1 MCLSDLSL
9 KAVRYSTQNYKE
21 VCTVANILIT
31 GGAGYI
37 GSVLVPE
44 LLRKGHLVT
53 VIDNFLFKQNSLLE
67 CCTNRN
73 FTIVNGDARNEELI
87 KKHIEGK
94 DFIFPLAALVGFPI
108 CDKDTVGATTTNLD
122 AVKLILKLRKPE
134 QKIIFPCTN
143 SGYGLGQGQK
153 YCTEES
159 PINPI
164 SLYGRTKMEAE
175 KAVLEAG
182 NSLTFRF
189 ATLFGASPRMR
200 TDLLVN
206 DFTYRA
212 VFDRSVIVFEGHF
225 MRNYLHVR
233 DAAGAFI
240 FGMEN
245 FEKMKGRQYNC
256 GLSDANLSK
265 IELCEKIKEHIPSFM
280 YLEAPIGT
288 DPDKRDYLVSNERLE
303 SMGWQPQYSIDDG
316 IEELIKAYSII
327 KNNIYGNV

>member
-1 MCLSDLSL
+1 MAD
-9 KAVRYSTQNYKE
+9 
-21 VCTVANILIT
+21 ILIT

-44 LLRKGHLVT
+44 LLRLGHRVT
-53 VIDNFLFKQNSLLE
+53 VIDNFLYKQNSLLS
-67 CCTNRN
+67 CCTDKN
-73 FTIVNGDARNEELI
+73 FTVINGDARNEELI
-87 KKHIEGK
+87 EKHIKGK
-94 DFIFPLAALVGFPI
+94 DFIFPLAALVGFPV
-108 CDKDTVGATTTNLD
+108 CDKDTVAAETTNLG
-122 AVKLILKLRKPE
+122 AVETIIKLRSPG

-143 SGYGLGQGQK
+143 SGYGLGQGQS
-153 YCTEES
+153 YCTEDS
-159 PINPI
+159 PIEPI
-164 SLYGRTKMEAE
+164 SLYGKTKMAAE

-212 VFDRSVIVFEGHF
+212 VFDRSLIVFEGSF

-240 FGMEN
+240 FAMEN

-265 IELCEKIKEHIPSFM
+265 LELCEKIKKHIPSFM

-288 DPDKRDYLVSNERLE
+288 DPDKRNYLVSNERLE
-303 SMGWQPQYSIDDG
+303 SMGWKPKYTIDDG

>member
-1 MCLSDLSL
+1 MD
-9 KAVRYSTQNYKE
+9 
-21 VCTVANILIT
+21 ILIT

-44 LLRKGHLVT
+44 LLKQGHKVT
-53 VIDNFLFKQNSLLE
+53 VIDNFLYKQASLVG
-67 CCTNRN
+67 CCTDKN
-73 FTIVNGDARNEELI
+73 FTVINGDARDENLMAR
-87 KKHIEGK
+87 HIEGK
-94 DFIFPLAALVGFPI
+94 DFIFPLAALVGFPL
-108 CDKDTVGATTTNLD
+108 CDKDTVAAKTTNLG
-122 AVKLILKLRKPE
+122 AVETVLKLRE
-134 QKIIFPCTN
+134 SSQKIIFLCTN
-143 SGYGLGQGQK
+143 SGYGLGQGQE

-159 PINPI
+159 PIDPI
-164 SLYGRTKMEAE
+164 SLYGKTKMAAE
-175 KAVLEAG
+175 KAVLEGG

-212 VFDRSVIVFEGHF
+212 VFDRSLIVFEGSF

-240 FGMEN
+240 FAMEN

-265 IELCEKIKEHIPSFM
+265 IQLCEKIKEHIPSFM
-280 YLEAPIGT
+280 YIEAPVGT
-288 DPDKRDYLVSNERLE
+288 DPDKRNYLVSNERLE
-303 SMGWQPQYSIDDG
+303 SMGWRPKYTIDDG
-316 IEELIKAYSII
+316 IEELIKVYTMI

>member
-1 MCLSDLSL
+1 MSD
-9 KAVRYSTQNYKE
+9 
-21 VCTVANILIT
+21 ILIT

-37 GSVLVPE
+37 GSVLTPE
-44 LLRKGHLVT
+44 LLRLGHRVT
-53 VIDNFLFKQNSLLE
+53 VIDNFLYKQSSLLD
-67 CCTNRN
+67 CCMNKN
-73 FTIVNGDARNEELI
+73 FTIVNGDARDEELI
-87 KKHIEGK
+87 KKHIKGK
-94 DFIFPLAALVGFPI
+94 DYIFPLAALVGFPL
-108 CDKDTVGATTTNLD
+108 CDKDKTAAVTTNLD
-122 AVKLILKLRKPE
+122 AVKLIIKLRSPE
-134 QKIIFPCTN
+134 QRIIFPCTN
-143 SGYGLGQGQK
+143 SGYGLGQGQSF
-153 YCTEES
+153 CTEAS
-159 PINPI
+159 PIDPI
-164 SLYGRTKMEAE
+164 SLYGKTKMAAE

-212 VFDRSVIVFEGHF
+212 VFDRSVIVFEGAF

-240 FGMEN
+240 FAMDN

-265 IELCEKIKEHIPSFM
+265 LELCEKIKKHLPSFM
-280 YLEAPIGT
+280 YLEAPVGT
-288 DPDKRDYLVSNERLE
+288 DPDKRNYLVSNERIE
-303 SMGWQPQYSIDDG
+303 SMGWRPRYSLDDG

>member
-1 MCLSDLSL
+1 MAD
-9 KAVRYSTQNYKE
+9 
-21 VCTVANILIT
+21 ILIT

-44 LLRKGHLVT
+44 LLSLGHRVT
-53 VIDNFLFKQNSLLE
+53 VIDNFLYKQSSLLA
-67 CCTNRN
+67 CCTDKN
-73 FTIVNGDARNEELI
+73 FTVVNADARNEEVI
-87 KKHIEGK
+87 KKHIAGK
-94 DFIFPLAALVGFPI
+94 DFIFPLAALVGFPV
-108 CDKDTVGATTTNLD
+108 CDKDTVAATTTNLG
-122 AVKLILKLRKPE
+122 AVELILKLRTPE

-143 SGYGLGQGQK
+143 SGYGLGQGQEF
-153 YCTEES
+153 CTEDS

-164 SLYGRTKMEAE
+164 SLYGKTKMAAE

-212 VFDRSVIVFEGHF
+212 VFDRSLIVFEGSF

-233 DAAGAFI
+233 DAARAFI
-240 FGMEN
+240 FAMDN
-245 FEKMKGRQYNC
+245 FERMKGRQYNC

-265 IELCEKIKEHIPSFM
+265 LELCEKIKQHIPSFM

-288 DPDKRDYLVSNERLE
+288 DPDKRNYLVSNERIE
-303 SMGWQPQYSIDDG
+303 SMGFKPIYTIDDG